1 MSQLNDLDNEL
12 VTIPHDAKAIAKAWG
27 DKIRQLANN
36 SKVEKETLELLV
48 CCAYHLEEI
57 TEGRAAEILGLF
69 RLDFGELY
77 NQWSDKY
84 QKDTY

>member
-36 SKVEKETLELLV
+36 SQVEKETLELLV
-48 CCAYHLEEI
+48 
-57 TEGRAAEILGLF
+57 
-69 RLDFGELY
+69 
-77 NQWSDKY
+77 
-84 QKDTY
+84 